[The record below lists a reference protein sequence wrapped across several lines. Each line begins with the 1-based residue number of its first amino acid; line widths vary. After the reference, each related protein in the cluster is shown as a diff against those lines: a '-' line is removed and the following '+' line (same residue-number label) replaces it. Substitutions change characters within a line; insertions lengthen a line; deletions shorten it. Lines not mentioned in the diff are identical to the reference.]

1 MKKEMTYRDSVHRM
15 GRVWILSALALMIA
29 VPVGIC
35 VYYSAWP
42 PIGGILAGFLSVA
55 PIFWTVGVIEVLT
68 YVPMLGTGGSYVG
81 FVTGNLAN
89 LKVPCALNAMER
101 ANLKAGTEEG
111 EVVST
116 IAISTSAIV
125 TTIIIAAG
133 VLLLAQIRPIIESPV
148 LQPAFDNILPA
159 LFGALAVVF
168 VSRNWKIAIAPMVFM
183 IVLFICVPSLSSAV
197 GILVPVGALIAIGVA
212 RILYINGLLAEKP
225 KHAEADGQQK
235 Q

>member
-1 MKKEMTYRDSVHRM
+1 M
-15 GRVWILSALALMIA
+15 
-29 VPVGIC
+29 
-35 VYYSAWP
+35 
-42 PIGGILAGFLSVA
+42 LAGFLSVA

-81 FVTGNLAN
+81 FVTGNLSN

-125 TTIIIAAG
+125 TTVIIALG

-183 IVLFICVPSLSSAV
+183 IALFILVPSLASKV
-197 GILVPVGALIAIGVA
+197 GILVPVGALIAIGVG
-212 RILYINGLLAEKP
+212 RILYKNGLLTEKSKKADPAEQAKP
-225 KHAEADGQQK
+225 
-235 Q
+235 